1 MVHVFKSK
9 LTSAEIWSKS
19 ESELWEEHAKE
30 LIESELYTD
39 DVKFLAVMSSTR
51 YENAS
56 EKRPSSHSELLSMVR
71 GHAALGGGG
80 LALFGSGCLYTWPK
94 KLDEVQERLEDG
106 TEVDWLHYMD
116 DSAFRYCISEFR
128 QGIMVNR
135 RIQFLSRHT
144 WGACLSTS
152 LGSIVHELGHCFD
165 LVHADAGVMARGFD
179 DIDRYFT
186 LADSEKPTSEQTVQ
200 KKSSKLTLV
209 RIESKQDSP
218 RFTKISQT
226 NPGSELLGKYY
237 HKQDYEQMRS
247 AFGGCFFTR
256 QCALLLFYHR

>member
-1 MVHVFKSK
+1 
-9 LTSAEIWSKS
+9 
-19 ESELWEEHAKE
+19 
-30 LIESELYTD
+30 
-39 DVKFLAVMSSTR
+39 
-51 YENAS
+51 
-56 EKRPSSHSELLSMVR
+56 
-71 GHAALGGGG
+71 
-80 LALFGSGCLYTWPK
+80 
-94 KLDEVQERLEDG
+94 
-106 TEVDWLHYMD
+106 
-116 DSAFRYCISEFR
+116 
-128 QGIMVNR
+128 MVNR
-135 RIQFLSRHT
+135 VQFLSRHT